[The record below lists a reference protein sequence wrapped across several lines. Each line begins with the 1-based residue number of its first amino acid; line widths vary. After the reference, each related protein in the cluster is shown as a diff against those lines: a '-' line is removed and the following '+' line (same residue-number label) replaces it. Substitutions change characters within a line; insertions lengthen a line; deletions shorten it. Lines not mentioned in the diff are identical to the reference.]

1 MIIDNKKIIKEPTK
15 KTEEVKMYM
24 NDVVKLAPDGA
35 MVRVKTWEPAGSPDG
50 NELKRDITKLLD
62 QIVKENSKFTLAEM
76 GYLHMNLISFCNGQ
90 VNAKIYFAPEL
101 ATQTETNGVNTNGKI
116 VPHKALEVFQNYL
129 YVGELKN
136 AVTFESMPVPRYD
149 IERNER
155 DQLTIRIKDGKKI
168 NEDGEAVVL
177 NCNLLL
183 LIAAVLNVNPNDPN
197 FDVKVETV
205 GKSKKKDRD
214 MAIMINA
221 GAQQEF
227 PVRITAQ
234 YTVIDNA
241 GTAIVP
247 YEPDAAIS
255 FLMNRMKKMQE
266 MKSTKNKLANKASDN
281 AKETAKDMKKKT
293 NAWAKYR

>member
-15 KTEEVKMYM
+15 KTEEVKTYM

-62 QIVKENSKFTLAEM
+62 RIVKENSKFTLAEM

-101 ATQTETNGVNTNGKI
+101 ATQTETNGVNTDGKI

-149 IERNER
+149 VERNER
-155 DQLTIRIKDGKKI
+155 DQLAIRIKDGKKI

-183 LIAAVLNVNPNDPN
+183 LIAAVLDVNPNDPN

-205 GKSKKKDRD
+205 GKSKKKDHD

-234 YTVIDNA
+234 YTVIDNV

-247 YEPDAAIS
+247 YEPDAAIP

>member
-15 KTEEVKMYM
+15 KTEEVKTYM

-35 MVRVKTWEPAGSPDG
+35 MIRVKTWEPAGSPDG

-183 LIAAVLNVNPNDPN
+183 LIAAVLDVNPNDPN

-247 YEPDAAIS
+247 YEPDAAIP

>member
-15 KTEEVKMYM
+15 KTEEVKTYM

-183 LIAAVLNVNPNDPN
+183 LIAAVLDVNPNDPN

-227 PVRITAQ
+227 PVRITAR

>member
-15 KTEEVKMYM
+15 KTEEVKTYM

-155 DQLTIRIKDGKKI
+155 NQLTIRIKDGKKI

-183 LIAAVLNVNPNDPN
+183 LIAAVLDVNPNDPN

>member
-15 KTEEVKMYM
+15 KTEEVKTYM

-76 GYLHMNLISFCNGQ
+76 GYLHMNMISFCNGQ
-90 VNAKIYFAPEL
+90 INAKIYFAPEL

-183 LIAAVLNVNPNDPN
+183 LIAAVLDVNPNDPN

-247 YEPDAAIS
+247 YEPDVAIS

>member
-1 MIIDNKKIIKEPTK
+1 M
-15 KTEEVKMYM
+15 
-24 NDVVKLAPDGA
+24 
-35 MVRVKTWEPAGSPDG
+35 KTWEPAGSPDG

-116 VPHKALEVFQNYL
+116 IPHKALEVFQNYL

-149 IERNER
+149 IERDER
-155 DQLTIRIKDGKKI
+155 DQLAIRIKDGKKI

-183 LIAAVLNVNPNDPN
+183 LIAAVLDVNPNDPN

-234 YTVIDNA
+234 YTVVDNA
-241 GTAIVP
+241 GTAVVP
-247 YEPDAAIS
+247 YEPDAAIP

-266 MKSTKNKLANKASDN
+266 MRTTKNKLANKASDN

>member
-1 MIIDNKKIIKEPTK
+1 M
-15 KTEEVKMYM
+15 
-24 NDVVKLAPDGA
+24 
-35 MVRVKTWEPAGSPDG
+35 
-50 NELKRDITKLLD
+50 
-62 QIVKENSKFTLAEM
+62 
-76 GYLHMNLISFCNGQ
+76 
-90 VNAKIYFAPEL
+90 
-101 ATQTETNGVNTNGKI
+101 
-116 VPHKALEVFQNYL
+116 
-129 YVGELKN
+129 GELKN
-136 AVTFESMPVPRYD
+136 VVTFESMPVPRYD

-183 LIAAVLNVNPNDPN
+183 LIAAVLDVNPNDPN

>member
-15 KTEEVKMYM
+15 KTEEVKTYM

-183 LIAAVLNVNPNDPN
+183 LIAAVLDVNPNDPN

-255 FLMNRMKKMQE
+255 FLMNRIKKMQE

>member
-183 LIAAVLNVNPNDPN
+183 LIAAVLDVNPNDPN

>member
-15 KTEEVKMYM
+15 KTEEVKTYM

-183 LIAAVLNVNPNDPN
+183 LIAAVLDVNPNDPN

-247 YEPDAAIS
+247 YEPDVAIS

>member
-15 KTEEVKMYM
+15 KTEEVKTYM

-62 QIVKENSKFTLAEM
+62 RIVKENSKFTLAEM

-183 LIAAVLNVNPNDPN
+183 LIAAVLDVNPNDPN

-247 YEPDAAIS
+247 YEPDTAIS

>member
-15 KTEEVKMYM
+15 KTEEVKTYM

-35 MVRVKTWEPAGSPDG
+35 MIRVKTWEPAGSPDG

-183 LIAAVLNVNPNDPN
+183 LIAAVLDVNPNDPN

-234 YTVIDNA
+234 YTVIDNV

>member
-15 KTEEVKMYM
+15 KTEEVKTYM

-183 LIAAVLNVNPNDPN
+183 LIAAVLDVNPNDPN

-234 YTVIDNA
+234 YTVIDNT

>member
-15 KTEEVKMYM
+15 KTEEVKTYM

-183 LIAAVLNVNPNDPN
+183 LIAAVLDVNPNDPN

-234 YTVIDNA
+234 YTVINNA

>member
-15 KTEEVKMYM
+15 KTEEVKTYM

-183 LIAAVLNVNPNDPN
+183 LIAAVLDVNPNDPN

-234 YTVIDNA
+234 YTVIDNT

-281 AKETAKDMKKKT
+281 AKGTAKDMKKKT

>member
-15 KTEEVKMYM
+15 KTDEVKTYM

-183 LIAAVLNVNPNDPN
+183 LIAAVLDVNPNDPN

-247 YEPDAAIS
+247 YEPDVAIS

>member
-1 MIIDNKKIIKEPTK
+1 MLNLAAIKAVAIKALTFCKNIITATGPLAVVSRVLSIGTI
-15 KTEEVKMYM
+15 VVA
-24 NDVVKLAPDGA
+24 VVKLVKKLIQKIKSHKKAKSPETTTEYALADEKIRENAPA
-35 MVRVKTWEPAGSPDG
+35 ETKAKYEASVKKTA
-50 NELKRDITKLLD
+50 NKL
-62 QIVKENSKFTLAEM
+62 
-76 GYLHMNLISFCNGQ
+76 
-90 VNAKIYFAPEL
+90 
-101 ATQTETNGVNTNGKI
+101 
-116 VPHKALEVFQNYL
+116 
-129 YVGELKN
+129 
-136 AVTFESMPVPRYD
+136 
-149 IERNER
+149 
-155 DQLTIRIKDGKKI
+155 
-168 NEDGEAVVL
+168 
-177 NCNLLL
+177 
-183 LIAAVLNVNPNDPN
+183 
-197 FDVKVETV
+197 V

-281 AKETAKDMKKKT
+281 AKETAKDMTKKT

>member
-15 KTEEVKMYM
+15 KTEEVNTYM

-183 LIAAVLNVNPNDPN
+183 LIAAVLDVNPNDPN

>member
-116 VPHKALEVFQNYL
+116 VPNKALEVFQNYL

-183 LIAAVLNVNPNDPN
+183 LIAAVLDVNPNDPN

>member
-15 KTEEVKMYM
+15 KTEEVKTYM
-24 NDVVKLAPDGA
+24 NDVVKLTPDGA

-183 LIAAVLNVNPNDPN
+183 LIAAVLDVNPNDPN

-247 YEPDAAIS
+247 YEPDVAIS

>member
-15 KTEEVKMYM
+15 KTEEVKTYM

-116 VPHKALEVFQNYL
+116 VPHKALELFQNYL

-183 LIAAVLNVNPNDPN
+183 LIAAVLDVNPNDPN

>member
-15 KTEEVKMYM
+15 KTEEVKTYM

-183 LIAAVLNVNPNDPN
+183 LIAAVLDVNPNDHN

>member
-15 KTEEVKMYM
+15 KTEEVKTYM

-76 GYLHMNLISFCNGQ
+76 GYLHMNMISFCNGQ
-90 VNAKIYFAPEL
+90 INAKIYFAPEL

-183 LIAAVLNVNPNDPN
+183 LIAAVLDVNPNDPN

>member
-15 KTEEVKMYM
+15 KTEEVNTYM

>member
-155 DQLTIRIKDGKKI
+155 DQLTIRIKYGKKI

-183 LIAAVLNVNPNDPN
+183 LIAAVLDVNPNDPN

-214 MAIMINA
+214 MAIMINV

-234 YTVIDNA
+234 YTVINNA

>member
-183 LIAAVLNVNPNDPN
+183 LIAAVLDVNPNDPN

-214 MAIMINA
+214 MTIMINA

>member
-15 KTEEVKMYM
+15 KTEEVKTYM

-183 LIAAVLNVNPNDPN
+183 LIAAVLDVNPNDPN

-281 AKETAKDMKKKT
+281 AKKTAKDMKKKT

>member
-1 MIIDNKKIIKEPTK
+1 
-15 KTEEVKMYM
+15 M

-183 LIAAVLNVNPNDPN
+183 LIAAVLDVNPNDPN

>member
-15 KTEEVKMYM
+15 KTEEVKTYM

-136 AVTFESMPVPRYD
+136 AVTFESMPVPQYD

-183 LIAAVLNVNPNDPN
+183 LIAAVLDVNPNDPN

>member
-15 KTEEVKMYM
+15 KTEEVKTFM

-62 QIVKENSKFTLAEM
+62 RIVKENSKFTLAEM

-101 ATQTETNGVNTNGKI
+101 ATQTETNGVNTDGKI

-136 AVTFESMPVPRYD
+136 VVTFESMPVPRYD

-155 DQLTIRIKDGKKI
+155 DQLAIRIKDGKKI

-183 LIAAVLNVNPNDPN
+183 LIAAVLDVNPNDPN

-234 YTVIDNA
+234 YTVIDNV

-247 YEPDAAIS
+247 YEPDAAIP

>member
-15 KTEEVKMYM
+15 KTEEVKTYM

-35 MVRVKTWEPAGSPDG
+35 MIRVKTWEPAGSPDG

-183 LIAAVLNVNPNDPN
+183 LIAAVLDVNPNDPN

>member
-15 KTEEVKMYM
+15 KTEEVKTYM
-24 NDVVKLAPDGA
+24 NDVVKLTPDGA

-183 LIAAVLNVNPNDPN
+183 LIAAVLDVNPNDPN

>member
-15 KTEEVKMYM
+15 KTEEVKTYM

-116 VPHKALEVFQNYL
+116 IPHKALEVFQNYL

-149 IERNER
+149 IERDER
-155 DQLTIRIKDGKKI
+155 DQLAIRIKDGKKI

-183 LIAAVLNVNPNDPN
+183 LIAAVLDVNPNDPN

-234 YTVIDNA
+234 YTVVDNA
-241 GTAIVP
+241 GTAVVP
-247 YEPDAAIS
+247 YEPDAAIP

-266 MKSTKNKLANKASDN
+266 MRTTKNKLANKASDN

>member
-15 KTEEVKMYM
+15 KTEEVKTYM
-24 NDVVKLAPDGA
+24 NDVVKLAPDRA

-76 GYLHMNLISFCNGQ
+76 GYLHMNMISFCNGQ

-183 LIAAVLNVNPNDPN
+183 LIAAVLDVNPNDPN

>member
-15 KTEEVKMYM
+15 KTEEVKTYM

-183 LIAAVLNVNPNDPN
+183 LIAALLDVNPNDPN

>member
-15 KTEEVKMYM
+15 KTEEVKTYM

-183 LIAAVLNVNPNDPN
+183 LIAAVLDVNPNDPN

-247 YEPDAAIS
+247 YEPDVAIS

-293 NAWAKYR
+293 DAWAKYR

>member
-15 KTEEVKMYM
+15 KTEEVKTYM

-101 ATQTETNGVNTNGKI
+101 STQTETNGVNTNGKI

-183 LIAAVLNVNPNDPN
+183 LIAAVLDVNPNDPN

>member
-15 KTEEVKMYM
+15 KTEEVKTYM

-155 DQLTIRIKDGKKI
+155 DKLTIRIKDGKKI

-183 LIAAVLNVNPNDPN
+183 LIAAVLDVNPNDPN

>member
-15 KTEEVKMYM
+15 KTEEVKTYM

-183 LIAAVLNVNPNDPN
+183 LIAAVLDVNPNDPN

-281 AKETAKDMKKKT
+281 AKETAKNMKKKT

>member
-15 KTEEVKMYM
+15 KTEEVKTYM

-183 LIAAVLNVNPNDPN
+183 LIAAVLDVNPNDPN